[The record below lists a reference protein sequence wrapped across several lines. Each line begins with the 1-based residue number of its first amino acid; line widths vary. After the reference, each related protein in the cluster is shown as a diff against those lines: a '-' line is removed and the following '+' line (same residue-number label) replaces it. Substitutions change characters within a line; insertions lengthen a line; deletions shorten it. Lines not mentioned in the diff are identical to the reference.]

1 MKADVGRLRLGG
13 GTLLLRCIFDIAGG
27 LLRWDVVV
35 IDDMDASAG
44 GEGELMLDIFGDVC
58 DIVDNSWSVD
68 ADARC
73 DGGWLMVMFTL
84 DDASDCDM
92 TLLFDEGDD
101 WAT

>member
-1 MKADVGRLRLGG
+1 LILGG
-13 GTLLLRCIFDIAGG
+13 GALLLRCIFDIAGG
-27 LLRWDVVV
+27 LLIWDVVV
-35 IDDMDASAG
+35 VDDTGASAG
-44 GEGELMLDIFGDVC
+44 GEGELMLDILGDVF

-68 ADARC
+68 ADVRC

-84 DDASDCDM
+84 DDESDCDM